1 MYSALIN
8 CVYSEIKLSPIE
20 TKMGE
25 IAGLSENLS

>member
-1 MYSALIN
+1 MYRALIN
-8 CVYSEIKLSPIE
+8 YVYSGIKFSPLE